1 MTPANPLTQIS
12 DRIKASEPGALYV
25 ASDFSDI
32 ADNDSIRK
40 SLSRLAESG
49 VIRRIIRGV
58 YEFPEYSNF
67 LDEYVEPSPHN
78 VALAIARNFTWTIVP
93 NGDTALNQLGLS
105 TQVPAEWT
113 YVSDGPYKEYSF
125 DKTRIRFSHT
135 ANKDISR
142 LPYKS
147 ALLVQAIKAL
157 GKERVGASDMTKIS
171 RLLDADEKA
180 SLLSDGQ
187 YMTVWVYD
195 IIKSICS
202 EVMTA

>member
-1 MTPANPLTQIS
+1 
-12 DRIKASEPGALYV
+12 
-25 ASDFSDI
+25 
-32 ADNDSIRK
+32 
-40 SLSRLAESG
+40 
-49 VIRRIIRGV
+49 V
-58 YEFPEYSNF
+58 YEFPEYSVF
-67 LDEYVEPSPHN
+67 LNEHVEPSPHK

-105 TQVPAEWT
+105 TQVPTAWT

-125 DKTRIRFSHT
+125 GKTRIRFSHT

-157 GKERVGASDMTKIS
+157 GKERIYASDMTKIS
-171 RLLDADEKA
+171 KLLDADEKA

-187 YMTVWVYD
+187 HMTVWVYE
-195 IIKSICS
+195 IIKNICS
-202 EVMTA
+202 EVMTV